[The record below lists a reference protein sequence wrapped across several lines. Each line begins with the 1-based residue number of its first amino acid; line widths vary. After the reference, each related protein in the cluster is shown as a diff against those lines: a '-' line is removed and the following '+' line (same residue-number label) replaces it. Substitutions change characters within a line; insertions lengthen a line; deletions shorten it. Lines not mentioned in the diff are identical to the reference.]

1 MDTTNI
7 IQSLDELIK
16 TAKHPQDVEKLKDF
30 LEVCLDPTTAS
41 HKRSWNEI
49 SHQFISLSLGERD
62 QFQEY
67 IKLGEEVQEWMYS
80 LGYRSNIMT
89 LQEHNMIG
97 SSGTNNSEDID
108 PYTPIGLVEDGLTLG
123 EVKTARDLEKH
134 FLSYSIGFIFN
145 EGDSQ
150 QDVIPVSLEPLGND
164 GKTIRDPQPL
174 DKDLRVI
181 SNYSVEF
188 IPYQREL

>member
-1 MDTTNI
+1 MIDSDGSIKKQIGGASYRIFQSNNRRQLMESFRI
-7 IQSLDELIK
+7 I
-16 TAKHPQDVEKLKDF
+16 A
-30 LEVCLDPTTAS
+30 
-41 HKRSWNEI
+41 
-49 SHQFISLSLGERD
+49 G
-62 QFQEY
+62 
-67 IKLGEEVQEWMYS
+67 S